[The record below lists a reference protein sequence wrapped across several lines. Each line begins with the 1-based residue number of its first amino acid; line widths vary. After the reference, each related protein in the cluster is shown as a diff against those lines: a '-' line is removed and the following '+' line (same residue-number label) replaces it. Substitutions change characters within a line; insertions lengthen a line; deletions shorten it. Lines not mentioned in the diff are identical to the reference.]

1 MFSIEWNI
9 FVLADAFN
17 NFHGITAA
25 IFGLVWLITSKERRG
40 QAAGLL
46 YGTVGLVCSRPVGST
61 FVLLGFLTPVVLAV
75 AYSDQLSNQIFLAF
89 AGGATG
95 LWLWY
100 RLHPFL
106 GCAEGYGLAA
116 VFVGIFML
124 MFGGHRIP
132 AQPLVCAKD
141 SLSFRLWAT
150 SQAFAL
156 PLSLGLPV
164 HD

>member
-17 NFHGITAA
+17 NFHGIMVAV
-25 IFGLVWLITSKERRG
+25 FGLVWLITSKERRG

-46 YGTVGLVCSRPVGST
+46 YGTFGLVYSRPVGSAL
-61 FVLLGFLTPVVLAV
+61 VLLGFLAPVVLAV
-75 AYSDQLSNQIFLAF
+75 AYSNQLPNQIFLAF

-100 RLHPFL
+100 RLRSFL
-106 GCAEGYGLAA
+106 DCAEGYGLAA

-124 MFGGHRIP
+124 MFGGI
-132 AQPLVCAKD
+132 AY
-141 SLSFRLWAT
+141 
-150 SQAFAL
+150 L
-156 PLSLGLPV
+156 PNL
-164 HD
+164 